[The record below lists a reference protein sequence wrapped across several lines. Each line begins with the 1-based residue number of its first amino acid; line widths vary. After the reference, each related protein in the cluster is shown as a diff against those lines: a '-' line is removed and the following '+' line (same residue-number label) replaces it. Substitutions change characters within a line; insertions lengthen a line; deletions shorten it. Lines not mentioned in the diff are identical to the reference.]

1 MKTVQKNSTITM
13 KKLQQYIEK
22 NIGKL
27 GLTED
32 SAKKIIKAM
41 RSKYVNRE
49 MRTIFY
55 QECLKRV
62 EGERKEPQRKYNRL
76 NKSERVSI
84 EILYSAGFCE
94 NFIAIFLNRARS
106 TINRELEKNVNE
118 YWNMNSTKSP
128 YNNKGQEN
136 IKYYSSEQAQKKYEE
151 RKKRCRKKKILEK
164 SPRLLSSIK
173 ALLRNKEVEYSPEI
187 IAHLSQ
193 EGKIKDAENRVC
205 ANTIYSAIYEGI
217 GGLSIADMPHKMRYY
232 KKPKNVHTLTKPV
245 SEKKTEYSIEKIP
258 EGTRES
264 ETYFEGDSI
273 VGVRNGTHN
282 TLITIVN
289 KASQFTFIKRSE
301 NKTAKATVLVLDE
314 LEKELPNMS
323 EIVKVILWD
332 NGIEFS
338 SFEEMMKSVED
349 RRKKRFRAYFAHPYA
364 SYERGSNE
372 NKNRMIRRTFKK
384 GKAVE
389 TLSDEDIL
397 NIARKINNMP
407 RKALGYRTPLEVFEE
422 NLRKKNID
430 TKFLNIYRVALPKC
444 VIA

>member
-1 MKTVQKNSTITM
+1 MKTVQKNNIITI
-13 KKLQQYIEK
+13 KKLQQYVERNIE
-22 NIGKL
+22 KL

-32 SAKKIIKAM
+32 STNKIIKAM

-55 QECLKRV
+55 QECLKRA
-62 EGERKEPQRKYNRL
+62 ERVKKEPQSKYNRL

-205 ANTIYSAIYEGI
+205 ANTIY
-217 GGLSIADMPHKMRYY
+217 
-232 KKPKNVHTLTKPV
+232 
-245 SEKKTEYSIEKIP
+245 
-258 EGTRES
+258 
-264 ETYFEGDSI
+264 
-273 VGVRNGTHN
+273 
-282 TLITIVN
+282 
-289 KASQFTFIKRSE
+289 
-301 NKTAKATVLVLDE
+301 
-314 LEKELPNMS
+314 
-323 EIVKVILWD
+323 
-332 NGIEFS
+332 
-338 SFEEMMKSVED
+338 
-349 RRKKRFRAYFAHPYA
+349 
-364 SYERGSNE
+364 
-372 NKNRMIRRTFKK
+372 
-384 GKAVE
+384 
-389 TLSDEDIL
+389 
-397 NIARKINNMP
+397 
-407 RKALGYRTPLEVFEE
+407 
-422 NLRKKNID
+422 
-430 TKFLNIYRVALPKC
+430 
-444 VIA
+444 